1 MWSPP
6 PKSPLGTAVLAAL
19 SVLCA
24 LTVIGFLNGMFTT
37 GRVFGLTM
45 AELASSPI
53 AAFGKPIG
61 SLLILALIAVFTQP
75 IEQALG
81 GRARGEADGA
91 EGGER

>member
-1 MWSPP
+1 M
-6 PKSPLGTAVLAAL
+6 
-19 SVLCA
+19 
-24 LTVIGFLNGMFTT
+24 TVIGFLNGMFTT

-81 GRARGEADGA
+81 SRARGEADGA